1 MVNEKGGSDLDV
13 FEGLEKKNATTRPP
27 ARTQGTPP
35 PPPVQPPPL
44 PGAVKRTLLG
54 TSSSPLPPPPSS
66 RSSLVPPP
74 PGRERTPPPPPG
86 RGTLP
91 AVVAPAPKGPGSGAP
106 AAAGVPSVAM
116 TWEDEDETTHIFEEG
131 AHRPPQTAG
140 METPVATPAARNKA
154 PAHQAT
160 LLGMPKPAS
169 ASTAPPVSP
178 VATIRP
184 PPAAPS
190 SSTGPAHT
198 SGHPAP
204 PPSPMD
210 YPPAPGTLPPPPLT
224 TPGLGGRFPSQSPR
238 PPSFGTSNLS
248 ATRRSMPV
256 PPSIPRPTASPD
268 YLMAQGRHLDR
279 TAQLRARPSRAGLWI
294 VLGIAAAAALAT
306 AFVFLSPPRGGRIL
320 VNASDPKGAAIS
332 RAVVFVDGRKQC
344 DTTPCV
350 AEQLP
355 GGPHEVKVIAE
366 GSSNPVIQSVT
377 VEEGK
382 DVTANIS
389 IEAARAIA
397 VKVNGTQPGVKLYVD
412 DREIGPLPQEVHELT
427 PGSHVIKIAGSER
440 YQPLEKRV
448 TIEKDQTLDLGT
460 MTLKVL
466 KGKITV
472 NPGTAGAHVYL
483 VSGLDRRELTVLPIS
498 VDIDTTKTWT
508 LEATKPG
515 FEDSKQPISFDDGQA
530 EKNYVIALD
539 PKPAAA
545 PPPPAYVA
553 PAAPRPA
560 VAAAERAERPA
571 PAPPAPAPAPPPP
584 APAAPVEAAE
594 AFLNI
599 NSIPP
604 STCYLDGRSLGSTPR
619 VHVSVRPGTH
629 TVKFINAEQGL
640 TKSVSVSVG
649 AGETKPA
656 VAKLN

>member
-27 ARTQGTPP
+27 GRTQGTPP

-44 PGAVKRTLLG
+44 PGAVKRTLLHAADRRRLQVVELLA
-54 TSSSPLPPPPSS
+54 PLLA
-66 RSSLVPPP
+66 RLAAA
-74 PGRERTPPPPPG
+74 GR
-86 RGTLP
+86 
-91 AVVAPAPKGPGSGAP
+91 APARAPERALGAAAAAAAGTTTRAP
-106 AAAGVPSVAM
+106 ATAGVPSVAM
-116 TWEDEDETTHIFEEG
+116 TWEDEDETTHIFDEG
-131 AHRPPQTAG
+131 AHRPPPTG
-140 METPVATPAARNKA
+140 GTETPAATPAARNRA

-160 LLGMPKPAS
+160 LLGMPKAAASIPPPPGSPAG
-169 ASTAPPVSP
+169 
-178 VATIRP
+178 TIRP
-184 PPAAPS
+184 PPV
-190 SSTGPAHT
+190 SSTGHVHS
-198 SGHPAP
+198 SGYPAP

-210 YPPAPGTLPPPPLT
+210 FPPTPGTLPPPPLT
-224 TPGLGGRFPSQSPR
+224 KPGLGGQFPSLSPR
-238 PPSFGTSNLS
+238 PPSFGPSNS

-256 PPSIPRPTASPD
+256 PPSLPRPTASPD
-268 YLMAQGRHLDR
+268 YLMAQGRQLDR
-279 TAQLRARPSRAGLWI
+279 TAQLRARPSRTGVWI
-294 VLGIAAAAALAT
+294 AAGIAAAAALAT
-306 AFVFLSPPRGGRIL
+306 AFVLLGPPRGGRIL
-320 VNASDPKGAAIS
+320 GNVSDTKGIAIS
-332 RAVVFVDGRKQC
+332 RAAVFVDGRKQC

-350 AEQLP
+350 ADQLAS
-355 GGPHEVKVIAE
+355 GSHEVKVVAE
-366 GSSNPVIQSVT
+366 GSSNPAIQTVT

-389 IEAARAIA
+389 VDAAKVIA

-412 DREIGPLPQEVHELT
+412 DKEIGPLPQEMHELT
-427 PGSHVIKIAGSER
+427 PGGHVVKIAGSER
-440 YQPLEKRV
+440 YQPLERRV

-472 NPGTAGAHVYL
+472 NPGTQGAHVYL
-483 VSGLDRRELTVLPIS
+483 VSGVDRRELTVLPIS

-508 LEATKPG
+508 LEANKPG

-530 EKNYVIALD
+530 EKTYVIALD

-545 PPPPAYVA
+545 PPPVAYVA
-553 PAAPRPA
+553 PAPPRPVA
-560 VAAAERAERPA
+560 VAERAERPAPATPAPAPA
-571 PAPPAPAPAPPPP
+571 PAPPAPAPA
-584 APAAPVEAAE
+584 APAEAAE